1 MNLYE
6 YVKGL
11 FTDDPID
18 ESVDQSHHQDRDQTR
33 GKMRTE
39 VQSSAM
45 ATSNNHTEEQRRY
58 FTGTVT
64 SLNED
69 GGMIDNHVYFD
80 LDSVIGGKEPFVG
93 GAAHVTATR
102 PHVHAGWRAT
112 RVDLLMEWHPGE
124 GSEIEIVVG
133 LVSGW
138 SHTRCVVESGLGEVT
153 FAPNEY
159 RPASGYR
166 PHIGDSIEVGTTA
179 KLARINLVS
188 PSGHSH
194 VFHDTHRKKLMGAC
208 NIEILEWPGD
218 EASTV
223 LK

>member
-11 FTDDPID
+11 FVDDPIN
-18 ESVDQSHHQDRDQTR
+18 ESVDQPHHQDRAQTR

-45 ATSNNHTEEQRRY
+45 AGSSKCREEQRRY

-112 RVDLLMEWHPGE
+112 RVDLLTEWHPEE

-133 LVSGW
+133 VVSGW
-138 SHTRCVVESGLGEVT
+138 SHTRCVVESRSGEVT

-166 PHIGDSIEVGTTA
+166 PHIGDSIEVQ
-179 KLARINLVS
+179 
-188 PSGHSH
+188 
-194 VFHDTHRKKLMGAC
+194 KLMTMLQAEER
-208 NIEILEWPGD
+208 IENMGVAWG
-218 EASTV
+218 
-223 LK
+223 